1 MDPTE
6 LRLQNAALGLLANT
20 TVRQRAETKLIDIRV
35 RSNNPDRA
43 KRIADEFAT
52 QFMRRVNQERRQTF
66 AYRQDYLT
74 QQVNDVKEQLAAAE
88 RRLQEFSGQSDLRLL
103 QEARETA
110 ITTMNSLNAEI
121 ENLRNDL
128 AVLQADSVA
137 ADDERLRE
145 LLILRD
151 PYYENFTKRLSEL
164 RISRARLSTESLEAY
179 RPLEL
184 IDQEIRILEDQ
195 LKETAETFQ
204 RRKQDEVRISQLRLA
219 SLEERLREH
228 ELTVS
233 NIETQMIEYRVME
246 RDVEST
252 RQIFNTLI
260 DQTKRMDI
268 NNDIDPT
275 FVTVEDWGT
284 VASVPS
290 EPRLSS
296 TLSRFGLFGVLLGV
310 ALVFGLNYLDRTVR
324 NPMVIEQT
332 LRLPSLGFVPFL
344 PVSKLR

>member
-1 MDPTE
+1 SMDPTE

-233 NIETQMIEYRVME
+233 NIETQMIE
-246 RDVEST
+246 
-252 RQIFNTLI
+252 
-260 DQTKRMDI
+260 
-268 NNDIDPT
+268 
-275 FVTVEDWGT
+275 
-284 VASVPS
+284 
-290 EPRLSS
+290 
-296 TLSRFGLFGVLLGV
+296 
-310 ALVFGLNYLDRTVR
+310 
-324 NPMVIEQT
+324 
-332 LRLPSLGFVPFL
+332 
-344 PVSKLR
+344 